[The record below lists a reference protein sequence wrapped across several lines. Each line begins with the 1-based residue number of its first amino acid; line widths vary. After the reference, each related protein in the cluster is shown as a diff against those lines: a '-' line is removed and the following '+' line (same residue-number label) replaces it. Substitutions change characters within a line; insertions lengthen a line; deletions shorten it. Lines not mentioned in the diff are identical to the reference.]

1 MVRKK
6 VSSASTASLAMSY
19 DGQNAAVGDTMGRT
33 TVLNVSSNLSR
44 KSNKAEEEFLKTMS
58 RRISTVGAHARHARR
73 QAETSQ
79 NSENFLSGNSDYYD
93 IDLEVNVESGA
104 SQETKLDSTKPKET
118 RMSKSLRSDI
128 DNLMNSFNFEEIENE
143 VDNFYVN
150 LVKGNTRD
158 T

>member
-1 MVRKK
+1 MWSPTKVDTFFVTDENGMLQAWNYDTMEEKCVYEKK
-6 VSSASTASLAMSY
+6 VTRASIASLAMSY

-33 TVLNVSSNLSR
+33 TILNVSSNLCQ
-44 KSNKAEEEFLKTMS
+44 KSSQAEEEFLKTMS

-104 SQETKLDSTKPKET
+104 SQETKLDSTKPRNPHEQEP
-118 RMSKSLRSDI
+118 SQ
-128 DNLMNSFNFEEIENE
+128 
-143 VDNFYVN
+143 
-150 LVKGNTRD
+150 
-158 T
+158 